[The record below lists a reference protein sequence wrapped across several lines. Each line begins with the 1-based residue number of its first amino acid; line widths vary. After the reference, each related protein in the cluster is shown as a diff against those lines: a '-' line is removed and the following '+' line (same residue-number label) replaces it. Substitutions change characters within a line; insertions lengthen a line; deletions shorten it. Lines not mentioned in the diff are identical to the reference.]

1 MPEHELVYFDIP
13 GRGETTRVMLHAA
26 GVKFADTRV
35 PFKDWPT
42 VKKETPLGSLPVLK
56 VDGASH
62 CQSIAL
68 GRYASK
74 LAGFYPD
81 DPLEALVVDEVLETC
96 NEIMGKAPNDKD
108 EDEKKKKR
116 IEWQNDGL
124 TQYAEFLESR
134 VQSGGGKSVSSKPSV
149 ADLAIGTLVK
159 TFEGGLFDHIDTDFF
174 AKYPGISAVKESIYN
189 EPKIKAYYEDKKE

>member
-1 MPEHELVYFDIP
+1 MPEHKLVYFDIP
-13 GRGETTRVMLHAA
+13 GCGEATRVMLRAA
-26 GVKFADTRV
+26 GVEFADTRV

-56 VDGASH
+56 VDGMSY
-62 CQSIAL
+62 CQSAAL
-68 GRYASK
+68 SRYAAK

-124 TQYAEFLESR
+124 TKYAEFLESR
-134 VQSGGGKSVSSKPSV
+134 VQAGGGKGVASKPSI
-149 ADLAIGTLVK
+149 ADFAIGVLVK
-159 TFEGGLFDHIDTDFF
+159 TLEGGLFDHIDTDFF
-174 AKYPGISAVKESIYN
+174 AKYPGISAVKESIFN
-189 EPKIKAYYEDKKE
+189 EPKIKAYYDKKQ